1 MFYFQMDKS
10 YNIIIVAF
18 NLQLSLEDYK
28 KLKIFLI
35 IVLWLDIK
43 MVFSIIYMLEYVFL
57 YRIINNLYK
66 EKGYFGREI
75 N

>member
-1 MFYFQMDKS
+1 MFYIEMDKS
-10 YNIIIVAF
+10 YNIIIVAL
-18 NLQLSLEDYK
+18 NLQLLSEDYK
-28 KLKIFLI
+28 KVKIFLI

-43 MVFSIIYMLEYVFL
+43 MVFSIIYMLEYVL
-57 YRIINNLYK
+57 RCRIINNLYK

>member
-10 YNIIIVAF
+10 YNIIIVAL
-18 NLQLSLEDYK
+18 NLQLSLEDYRK
-28 KLKIFLI
+28 IKIFLI

-57 YRIINNLYK
+57 YRIFNNLYK